1 MQKRI
6 LKLGIVAA
14 AILPVFSGL
23 ARAQENPSSSA
34 PDVQVTITAR
44 VAHGGVLKLGR
55 QDVIVHEQHQA
66 RRVLSLTP
74 LRGPNAPLQ
83 LVIFID
89 SSSTPE
95 IGAQFGDISRFVQ
108 KLPGEASVAVAYSLN
123 GSARMEQ
130 NFTTDRAAIRKA
142 LHLPLGPSVGN
153 TDIYGAVSDLIKKWP
168 EAGNTRREV
177 LLISDGIDVTYGLF
191 NTQPFQNPGLQHAI
205 RDAQKNHVIIFSIFV
220 GSGRITRNRFLNM
233 NGQGS
238 LNELTSRTGG
248 YSFFQGTRTPVS
260 FRPFLSDLQGMLE
273 GQYLLRFEPVPV
285 TASGLYPLR
294 VMTENSG
301 VKLLAPREVYVAAAK

>member
-1 MQKRI
+1 MRNRM
-6 LKLGIVAA
+6 LKLGIMVAT
-14 AILPVFSGL
+14 ILPVFSGL
-23 ARAQENPSSSA
+23 ARAQENPSGSTK
-34 PDVQVTITAR
+34 DVQVTITAR
-44 VAHGGVLKLGR
+44 AAHGSVPRLAR
-55 QDVIVHEQHQA
+55 EDVIVREQHQP
-66 RRVLSLTP
+66 RRVVSLTP
-74 LRGPNAPLQ
+74 LRGPEAPLQ

-89 SSSTPE
+89 SSSTPQ
-95 IGAQFGDISRFVQ
+95 IGAQFEDISRFVQ
-108 KLPGEASVAVAYSLN
+108 KLPGEASVAVAYSMN

-142 LHLPLGPSVGN
+142 LHLPMGPAAGN

-168 EAGNTRREV
+168 AEGNTRREV

-191 NTQPFQNPGLQHAI
+191 NTQPYQNPGLQHAI
-205 RDAQKNHVIIFSIFV
+205 RDAQRNHVIIFSVFV
-220 GSGRITRNRFLNM
+220 SSGRITRNRFLNL

-260 FRPFLSDLQGMLE
+260 FQPFLNDLRGMLE
-273 GQYLLRFEPVPV
+273 EQYLLTFEPVPV
-285 TASGLYPLR
+285 TSSGLYPLR
-294 VMTENSG
+294 VITEKSG